1 MLSIKFINDNRDYV
15 RKALENRNFDLS
27 VFDTLLS
34 HIDKRGADN
43 VWGSAKKSWV
53 VKIK

>member
-34 HIDKRGADN
+34 HIDKRGA
-43 VWGSAKKSWV
+43 AMYEAQQKRAYA
-53 VKIK
+53 

>member
-34 HIDKRGADN
+34 HIDKRGAKQCMRL
-43 VWGSAKKSWV
+43 SKKELSCQN
-53 VKIK
+53 